1 MCVTFARCGGRHS
14 DDSGVV
20 GDRWCPVTS
29 GGARYCTLLCVRLLR
44 RGLRNVGCGRRRR
57 CASVV
62 VTVCT
67 ASDAT
72 LRQYDVKQKQRCT
85 ALIDDH
91 MRLRCERAPVRARSL
106 SADGRRTAITRTRTY
121 DRLSTKRARRS
132 AFSSR
137 QLVGQCLRRASGTG
151 ACRRRV
157 R

>member
-1 MCVTFARCGGRHS
+1 M
-14 DDSGVV
+14 V

-106 SADGRRTAITRTRTY
+106 SADGRLSRALAPTIVSVQSALAAQHSAVASWSVSVCTG
-121 DRLSTKRARRS
+121 RLEQVRALVVGDKRDNHNIIRGGPCVAMR
-132 AFSSR
+132 
-137 QLVGQCLRRASGTG
+137 
-151 ACRRRV
+151 
-157 R
+157 